1 MNLEALHKVK
11 CGHFTIELNK
21 GGELLLA
28 PKDKCSQEEI
38 KVPLVE
44 MDR

>member
-11 CGHFTIELNK
+11 CGHFTIELNE

-28 PKDKCSQEEI
+28 PKDRRSQEEI
-38 KVPLVE
+38 KVPLVK